1 MARAPNALGLLLP
14 ALILFAVIK
23 NTSRNKT
30 RNSRREKQQQTRN
43 ADDCAAAAAA
53 AAAAAVD
60 FVCLEPAAAQ
70 EKPMKGLSGL
80 ATVIVDAEIEDDTP
94 DNTPKTWDTFPE
106 MTFYMPALYMPP
118 LLSKALVA
126 LLHLVTFFVT
136 CVIATAV
143 GPFGSV
149 ALLLVALSSP
159 FVISIHRWWNKA
171 LDEAIG
177 IMPTDGTASS

>member
-53 AAAAAVD
+53 AAAAVD

-70 EKPMKGLSGL
+70 EKPMKGLSAI
-80 ATVIVDAEIEDDTP
+80 ATVIVNAEIEDYTP
-94 DNTPKTWDTFPE
+94 DNNPKTWDTVPE

-118 LLSKALVA
+118 LLSKALVS

-149 ALLLVALSSP
+149 ALLLMALSSP
-159 FVISIHRWWNKA
+159 CVISIHRWWNKA